1 MVNWAEALTVYR
13 VVLSSHAPKKVQNPI
28 AHFLL
33 LVTASKEVRGL
44 GWLDYDK
51 AFRKL
56 AEDDHKANWGEASPT
71 LWVTRPDILENYL
84 ADEFKA
90 NTITAPFIGPCF
102 KGTQMN
108 RY

>member
-1 MVNWAEALTVYR
+1 MVNWAEAFTAYR
-13 VVLSSHAPKKVQNPI
+13 VVLSSNAPKKVQNLI

-33 LVTASKEVRGL
+33 LVTASKEVREL

-56 AEDDHKANWGEASPT
+56 AEDDHKANWREASPT
-71 LWVTRPDILENYL
+71 LSVTRPDIFEHYL

-90 NTITAPFIGPCF
+90 NTIAAPFIGPCF

-108 RY
+108 CY